1 MCEQGAGVRSPTE
14 LGRRPRSTPSLSLS
28 FPICSRGL
36 NAGFPDV
43 LGRIPGCEREEA
55 ASGELFRAVL
65 QGRFLNAADQSDQH
79 LKAEGFTPCCPWIN
93 GKTKAREHFHRR

>member
-1 MCEQGAGVRSPTE
+1 M
-14 LGRRPRSTPSLSLS
+14 
-28 FPICSRGL
+28 
-36 NAGFPDV
+36 
-43 LGRIPGCEREEA
+43 REEA

-65 QGRFLNAADQSDQH
+65 QGHFLNAADQSDQH

>member
-1 MCEQGAGVRSPTE
+1 M
-14 LGRRPRSTPSLSLS
+14 
-28 FPICSRGL
+28 
-36 NAGFPDV
+36 
-43 LGRIPGCEREEA
+43 REEV

-93 GKTKAREHFHRR
+93 GKTKGREHFHRR